1 MERWM
6 MAASPVRR
14 SDAVPEPHAQRSW
27 RRPRL
32 LVAAPSLSALVL
44 VAAISSGLALAAG
57 GFATTASAGA
67 FSARLRHEAAGGVL
81 APRKRKRP
89 VILGTPRDGQLSSAT
104 QGRWRGTPPFTF
116 SYQWQLCKKKG
127 CSPIAGA
134 TEAAFRPDTAEI
146 GRSLEVIVTASNPS
160 GKATAISKRT
170 RLVAPGPPVSLA
182 PPTISGT
189 PLPDQKLEASPGT
202 WAGTAPFAYE
212 YQWSSC
218 NVMGECLPI
227 AGATASTYTVAP
239 PEVASALEVQVT
251 AVNAAGSATATSEMT
266 GAVGALP
273 PTNTVAPS
281 ILGLLTD
288 GQLLSALEGSW
299 EGTGPL
305 SFAFQWQLCNAA
317 GSECNNISEALAST
331 LSLISTDVGKTLR
344 IAVTATNQAGS
355 STATSAAT
363 HPVAALLPAN
373 TELPS
378 ITGSLTDG
386 QLLKALTGSWTG
398 TTPLTY
404 TYQWQLC
411 NATGSE
417 CNNIS
422 EALASTLS
430 LISTDVGKTLRIAVT
445 ATNQAGSTTA
455 TSQATNPI
463 AALLPANTELPT
475 ISGLLKVGQ
484 ILSASTGSWSGTTP
498 IKYSYQW
505 QNCGLLGTS
514 CANISKAVESVL
526 KLELEDVGL
535 TFRIVVTA
543 TNVGGSTSADSAVT
557 SAILGLL

>member
-104 QGRWRGTPPFTF
+104 KGRWRGTPPFTF

-146 GRSLEVIVTASNPS
+146 GRSLEVVVTASNPS

-239 PEVASALEVQVT
+239 LEVASALEVQVT
-251 AVNAAGSATATSEMT
+251 AINAAGSATATSEMT

-317 GSECNNISEALAST
+317 GGECTDISEALAST
-331 LSLISTDVGKTLR
+331 LS
-344 IAVTATNQAGS
+344 
-355 STATSAAT
+355 
-363 HPVAALLPAN
+363 P
-373 TELPS
+373 
-378 ITGSLTDG
+378 
-386 QLLKALTGSWTG
+386 
-398 TTPLTY
+398 
-404 TYQWQLC
+404 
-411 NATGSE
+411 
-417 CNNIS
+417 
-422 EALASTLS
+422 
-430 LISTDVGKTLRIAVT
+430 ISTDVGKTLRIAVT